1 MSVDLTTEPSRGTE
15 PSWEHRRGGRWTPDV
30 PAPVIGLLAA
40 LVGVMIGLFGG
51 TGTSNLPL
59 VTFVCAPTQVATFIV
74 LRNHIL
80 RRSKSLCIAIGF
92 SWLVY
97 FTFRLLLTQ
106 YDRQNPNE
114 QEFVRAAG
122 DDAFI
127 WAWYISTIALIGFAL
142 GAAFIGAGKPS
153 RRYVPDLSVKTL
165 MWFAVVGLLGRT
177 GMVFGGINSGFIEN
191 IMSLY
196 LLAFAALGYHSVTMP
211 EIRPKLY
218 TLVGVASSLG
228 ILTSFKEAAIIPI
241 VALAVG
247 ISSAG
252 FKIGKGKMAVL
263 IGAGL
268 MMFLLIQGNR
278 VAFDEGD
285 SIPLYEAPFVA
296 FTTYDFE
303 AGVTAEPDRTFLEAN
318 SQIVKGMSR
327 RFGGVTSIVILYER
341 VPEHNEHLGGRS
353 LWQPA
358 VSAVPVVS
366 GYFDL
371 EFRVLSMGRYFTQ
384 TFMAPDQPDNASSQ
398 AITMLGDFWLNFGDA
413 GVFIGFVI
421 WGLAIGKLD
430 RMFPPITATRVGAMV
445 YLGHILIGVERNVAF
460 LGVNAAIRLTVLLLV
475 LRGVARWGDAE
486 GPTKQLLGQ
495 ASGRR

>member
-1 MSVDLTTEPSRGTE
+1 M
-15 PSWEHRRGGRWTPDV
+15 
-30 PAPVIGLLAA
+30 
-40 LVGVMIGLFGG
+40 VGVIIGLFGG
-51 TGTSNLPL
+51 SGTSNLPL
-59 VTFVCAPTQVATFIV
+59 VTMICAPAQVATFIII
-74 LRNHIL
+74 RNKIL
-80 RRSKSLCIAIGF
+80 KRSKGLCIAIGF
-92 SWLVY
+92 SWMIY

-114 QEFVRAAG
+114 QELVRAAG

-127 WAWYISTIALIGFAL
+127 WAWYISTVALIGFAL

-153 RRYVPDLSVKTL
+153 RKYVPDLSIGTL
-165 MWFAVVGLLGRT
+165 MWFGIVGLLGRT

-241 VALAVG
+241 VSLAVG

-252 FKIGKGKMAVL
+252 FKMGKGTSFALV
-263 IGAGL
+263 GAGL
-268 MMFLLIQGNR
+268 MMFLTIQGNR

-285 SIPLYEAPFVA
+285 SIPLYEAPLVA

-303 AGVTAEPDRTFLEAN
+303 AGVTAEEDRTLLEAN
-318 SQIVKGMSR
+318 AQIVKGMSR
-327 RFGGVTSIVILYER
+327 RFGGITSIVILYER
-341 VPEHNEHLGGRS
+341 VPEYNDHLGGQS

-358 VSAVPVVS
+358 VSAIPVVS

-371 EFRVLSMGRYFTQ
+371 EFQVLSMGRYFTR

-413 GVFIGFVI
+413 GVFIGFII

-430 RMFPPITATRVGAMV
+430 RTFAPVTATRVGAMV

-460 LGVNAAIRLTVLLLV
+460 LSVNASIRLTVLLLV
-475 LRGVARWGDAE
+475 LRGVARWGDVE
-486 GPTKQLLGQ
+486 GSTKRMLGQ